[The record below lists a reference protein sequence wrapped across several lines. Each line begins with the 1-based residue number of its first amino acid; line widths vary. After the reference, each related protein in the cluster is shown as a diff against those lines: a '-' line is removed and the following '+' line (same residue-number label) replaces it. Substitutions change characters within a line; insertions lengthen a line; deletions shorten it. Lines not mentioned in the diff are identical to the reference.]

1 MVADSAKFMPVASSP
16 DWALVK
22 QQSLLLST
30 YQRLHQSL
38 SEVSARVPSLVLCT
52 LGLCLHT
59 SHHGEV
65 NFTSEKALQ
74 LNGCVMKFLF
84 LQ

>member
-1 MVADSAKFMPVASSP
+1 MVAASAKFMQAASSP
-16 DWALVK
+16 DWALAK

-38 SEVSARVPSLVLCT
+38 CEVSARAPSPVLCT

-65 NFTSEKALQ
+65 NFTSEKALR
-74 LNGCVMKFLF
+74 LNGCVMEFLF